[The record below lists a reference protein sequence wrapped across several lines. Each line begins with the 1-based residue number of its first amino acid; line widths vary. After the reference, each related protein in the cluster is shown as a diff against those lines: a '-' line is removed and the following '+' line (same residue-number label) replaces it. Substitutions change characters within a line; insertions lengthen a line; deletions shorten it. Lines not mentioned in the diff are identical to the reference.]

1 MLAWG
6 EQKMGRSGEGVS
18 EKGKWWGEKESFF
31 LPFPCLTLSPFSL
44 FFTLACSFV
53 PFACFLAMH

>member
-31 LPFPCLTLSPFSL
+31 LPFPCLTLSPSPYFSHSLAVL
-44 FFTLACSFV
+44 FPLRAF
-53 PFACFLAMH
+53 